1 MSSPNGTWWTRRTEV
16 GVEILI
22 FYFCSV
28 FVQSSRKDFQ
38 WNTFILKVLM
48 NFHYERKLDDPWVDL
63 LFLISYNDCIV
74 LYSVTVVQW
83 LCIVTHRLWVT
94 VFIHCKKESSSEHCL
109 INVKRFEYV
118 EWIHHSV
125 CNWFQW
131 LVKYTR
137 VHHDHESWFQISV

>member
-1 MSSPNGTWWTRRTEV
+1 MIPSLVTLNVEVWFDPEPRDVKRGGKVTEV

-38 WNTFILKVLM
+38 WNTFILKVVM

-74 LYSVTVVQW
+74 LYSVTVVQ
-83 LCIVTHRLWVT
+83 
-94 VFIHCKKESSSEHCL
+94 
-109 INVKRFEYV
+109 
-118 EWIHHSV
+118 
-125 CNWFQW
+125 
-131 LVKYTR
+131 
-137 VHHDHESWFQISV
+137 